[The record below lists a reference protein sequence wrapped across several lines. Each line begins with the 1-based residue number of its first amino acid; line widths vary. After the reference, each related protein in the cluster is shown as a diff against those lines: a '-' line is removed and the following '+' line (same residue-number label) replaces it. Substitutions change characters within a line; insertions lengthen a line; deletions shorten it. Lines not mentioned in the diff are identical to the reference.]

1 MSFEMTTSD
10 IALVDV
16 KGKEAHKKATGYD
29 YSNPIQS
36 VIHELVELAYQS
48 AVDSVDLAQ
57 RFGRRPK
64 TPLESA
70 RLLPNNRGRT
80 TFNGTVVVIN
90 NQDIQAYVAAKPH
103 IGEVGSK
110 RIQYTEI
117 LRAGNSILDAGK
129 KPQAKKPNTEHETP
143 DEAIDKADPTQSD
156 ETTSDE
162 YKIRIIEKSEGYPV
176 LQIRRFKGGQSE
188 YEEWRLRMG
197 TFNDRLQALGQST
210 EAGFKYDL
218 TFSQSIDRQ
227 ADKFIAN
234 VKNLKDKS
242 KVRIYDAKFENEVS
256 MSFNGVE
263 FKNWLQENQ
272 GYVDF
277 VIRSTDKEYIYDV
290 TLLDVAEETEEPD
303 QTAPLPQS
311 VPSYPAEPSED
322 THEIISNTAWVMNN
336 PNFDD
341 KILHTLV
348 KGDKLIVHDEN
359 VGPKGKWCEI
369 TVTTAEIGRRG
380 YTSGDYIKKLEGINP
395 SAPIDNKDKKSFG
408 KDKALD
414 TDLWWK
420 KKNKIPYYDDRDA
433 KWKVCIITEIESLNG
448 MGDSPE
454 AVIESQ
460 YKKYLPVGVEL
471 ILKENAKQHS
481 PEMIKALIEENDYY
495 DNMARA
501 ESFYMEAKS
510 NSTLR
515 VLVTLPHKHLAMIPD
530 LSEEDYGYD
539 VYREFPIH
547 SFREIINKVS
557 KKMESYKKDVESYD
571 GEVNYFEAE
580 EEALRVMMIT
590 DSLREMLEKNEAPT
604 GKGKGSIKT
613 FGEKYAIGWKDGN
626 LVYLSHIAQD
636 RTEKV
641 LKSGM
646 IELTS
651 KVHMSSR
658 RTQNVLINLLEIE
671 RKGLKLGWVEFLN
684 KYIQHPPVEI
694 ISKADLNSLEEKE
707 GPVEMTLDQRL
718 AEDRY
723 YKDKDRMRERLEKR
737 KKEKDYTGDPREKN
751 SLGSALAIAEGS
763 ISGLYDSVL
772 HNFDLSRIAM
782 AALECL
788 NARAEFGD
796 VSFDTTLD
804 FSAMQGD
811 YDKIKDEL
819 MKAWDDIKGF
829 TADPMSMEFFDDLPT
844 DDILEDWFNDLGNM
858 AESMIYALIVA
869 LVESILN
876 MVGNFCPEPDGGGD
890 LGPQNV
896 RDMLPDILPS
906 AEKIADVISQNPA
919 HNKEDLADFLTDLA
933 GMLTLQEYCRLLAG
947 IPSDATMSTVMDLLE
962 RKYCKLGLDTPAEVR
977 DFFKAL
983 GDTGTFDVCLPNL
996 PNRDLVA
1003 QSISPWEQLCPPD
1016 NANTRNNVL
1025 TSKGLTPE
1033 QIDQM
1038 LSEEREKTRAL
1049 AKQILDAFKDG
1060 GLLSG
1065 SAKQPPTFC
1074 SVDEDGN
1081 FQAGTASF
1089 MDPTF
1094 SKEIKSTVDT
1104 LFSSVYESFQEEG
1117 KEFSQSY
1124 IGEVEVNKEVI
1135 EYVNV
1140 LGQNAEIKKTVKQRK
1155 RVVLPQLAKSYEGL
1169 LISSGH
1175 YLEEELEVFSIPV
1188 GTTQA
1193 EINEVQASLENA
1205 QREVTEPFPARAL
1218 QLQHKLQEVKLK
1230 LDERISFHMPSSC
1243 KVEEQVNAQL
1253 AFAQSLAD
1261 MNTSPVTKDFVQIT
1275 PNRRDKNE
1283 ERQEECKQQFKF
1295 SLLPSGMFM
1304 DFRDPSAEN
1313 EENSERTY
1321 QDIRPEVSTA
1331 GLNQSPL
1338 DGLRAPQAPDCEDDP
1353 TVNCEI
1359 SVVDKTYLVKKEV
1372 DAVSRA
1378 MLLSS
1383 PYDIKDRYKPESIFH
1398 QTIKTHLPDAP
1409 TQAEID
1415 KESNKELIRH
1425 TYVQLNKDV
1434 INILKKEVL
1443 SNKYSKELRLP
1454 FSASDD
1460 NPSYF
1465 LEMVDL
1471 GPIATPVCDPHLLKL
1486 SQLTNEVLSNF
1497 QEDYCVVD
1505 NSPGKT
1511 NKTPMETSMMRACVK
1526 ATLRHYLID
1535 FYSRGLFTLTSFKNA
1550 DGGELIFSYIADK
1563 IMSEM
1568 SKYGWQYM
1576 REFTREM
1583 MAIDKD
1589 AVESDNVKT
1598 SFIRM
1603 LRKEYAIIKKGY
1615 KKALCIDEDKQL
1627 TIEERLAKNFG
1638 EIKVN
1643 SIGFI
1648 ESFGEKYD
1656 EDVIRITGDRDEPGV
1671 TLKEYIDGP
1680 NSPEQFYE
1688 KPFFNVCNQYL
1699 GEDGI
1704 YYSREEVEAYYNR
1717 DDPKEYTLVTSLVA
1731 VISEFS
1737 QAYRDVQSMPNFS
1750 DFANFH
1756 NERNGGLFSNFFH
1769 IGNQARL
1776 SRHRHTRGDMKCYVF
1791 PILVKKTPGIT
1802 RPTRSVEEPAKIR
1815 LFTEQRLDTQMLLEY
1830 TMPLE
1835 NYFNT
1840 MIMHEIESNSRVD
1853 AIMMSFAITRDN
1865 LHNLFYTILPESD
1878 YWNKTPKEL
1887 SDLPGGPGK
1896 IAQLFSLNFG
1906 LQALPCIDLKWNF
1919 GMEFAGWGFSFKGIY
1934 FGIAWKMLLDAAKM
1948 HFKNWAEK
1956 NDPNIILAKRLSF
1969 LTQLACVNIST
1980 SDYSML
1986 LSIPWVGNPYMA
1998 NAVNLTYNA
2007 LGLGAL
2013 VAKHLKDAGD
2023 SKEEIENQLAE
2034 NGFILPDYCADD
2046 QGGAIPT
2053 LPASIMGEANLA
2065 STARNMNLNVNQ
2077 AQEYNAIHAQIEETH
2092 ARVNSLEVEIRGY
2105 MNHQNDSYWEDDPNK
2120 LDLAADTE
2128 SRRLWITQEEHD
2140 RLPTSHQ
2147 IPIIPWVIMFDSN
2160 ATEEQEEMVRN
2171 TRGGVTPWQY
2181 RHLPPH
2187 MQADAVIIM
2196 PTPSDETRI
2205 MTSYGKRLLDE
2216 ASANLEEARQ
2226 EIARLQR
2233 QIYED
2238 F

>member
-1 MSFEMTTSD
+1 MSFVLTMAD
-10 IALVDV
+10 LALTDS
-16 KGKEAHKKATGYD
+16 KNKEAHRKATGYD
-29 YSNPIQS
+29 YSKPIQS
-36 VIHELVELAYQS
+36 IIHDVVSMALRGAI
-48 AVDSVDLAQ
+48 DSVDLAR
-57 RFGRRPK
+57 RFGNKPRN
-64 TPLESA
+64 PLESA
-70 RLLPNNRGRT
+70 RLLPNPPARLQV
-80 TFNGTVVVIN
+80 NGALVTIKS
-90 NQDIQAYVAAKPH
+90 QDLQAYVAAKPH
-103 IGEVGSK
+103 LGELGSK

-129 KPQAKKPNTEHETP
+129 KPQAEKPNTEHETP
-143 DEAIDKADPTQSD
+143 AEAIDKADPSASD
-156 ETTSDE
+156 EPTSDE

-176 LQIRRFKGGQSE
+176 LQIRKFKGGQSE
-188 YEEWRLRMG
+188 YEGWLRRMG
-197 TFNDRLQALGQST
+197 TFDNRLQALAQSS
-210 EAGFKYDL
+210 EEGFKYDL
-218 TFSQSIDRQ
+218 TFTQSVDRK

-234 VKNLKDKS
+234 VKNLKKKS
-242 KVRIYDAKFENEVS
+242 RVRIFDAKFENEAL

-263 FKNWLQENQ
+263 FKKWLEENQ

-290 TLLDVAEETEEPD
+290 TLLNTAEEQEEPD
-303 QTAPLPQS
+303 LTQPLPQS
-311 VPSYPAEPSED
+311 VPSYPPEPPED

-369 TVTTAEIGRRG
+369 SVTTADLGRHG
-380 YTSGDYIKKLEGINP
+380 YTSGDYIKKLEGIKP
-395 SAPIDNKDKKSFG
+395 TAPIDNEDKKSFG

-420 KKNKIPYYDDRDA
+420 RKNKIPYYDDRDA
-433 KWKVCIITEIESLNG
+433 KWKVCLITEVESLNG
-448 MGDSPE
+448 MGDSPDS
-454 AVIESQ
+454 VIQGQ
-460 YKKYLPVGVEL
+460 YKEYLPIGVEL

-481 PEMIKALIEENDYY
+481 PEMIAALIEENDYY

-501 ESFYMEAKS
+501 ESFHMEAKA

-547 SFREIINKVS
+547 SFRETINKVS
-557 KKMESYKKDVESYD
+557 KKMESYKKDIESYD
-571 GEVNYFEAE
+571 GEVNYFDAE

-590 DSLREMLEKNEAPT
+590 DSLRDMLKKNEAPT

-626 LVYLSHIAQD
+626 LVYLSHLTKG
-636 RTEKV
+636 REEKV

-646 IELTS
+646 VELTS
-651 KVHMSSR
+651 RIHMSSR
-658 RTQNVLINLLEIE
+658 RTQGILMDLLEIE

-684 KYIQHPPVEI
+684 KYVRHPSVEI
-694 ISKADLNSLEEKE
+694 ISKADMNSLEERE

-718 AEDRY
+718 AEDRF
-723 YKDKDRMRERLEKR
+723 YKNKDRMRERLKQR
-737 KKEKDYTGDPREKN
+737 KKEKDFTGDPREKN

-788 NARAEFGD
+788 NTRFATGEMT
-796 VSFDTTLD
+796 FDTTLD
-804 FSAMQGD
+804 FDAMKGD

-829 TADPMSMEFFDDLPT
+829 ASDPMAMEFFDDLPT
-844 DDILEDWFNDLGNM
+844 DDILEDWFSDLGNM
-858 AESMIYALIVA
+858 AEAMIYALIIA

-876 MVGNFCPEPDGGGD
+876 MVGNFCPEPDSGGE

-919 HNKEDLADFLTDLA
+919 RNKEDLADFLTDLA
-933 GMLTLQEYCRLLAG
+933 GLLSLQEYCRLLAG
-947 IPSDATMSTVMDLLE
+947 TPSDATMSTVMDLLE
-962 RKYCKLGLDTPAEVR
+962 RKYCKLGLDTPADVR

-996 PNRDLVA
+996 PNRDLAA

-1016 NANTRNNVL
+1016 GGDTRNNVL
-1025 TSKGLTPE
+1025 SSKGLTPE

-1049 AKQILDAFKDG
+1049 AKQILDEFKDG

-1081 FQAGTASF
+1081 FQAGTSSF
-1089 MDPTF
+1089 MDPSF

-1124 IGEVEVNKEVI
+1124 IGEIEVEKEVI

-1140 LGQNAEIKKTVKQRK
+1140 LGQNTEIKKTVKQRK
-1155 RVVLPQLAKSYEGL
+1155 RVVLPQLAQSYRDLKIAEDD
-1169 LISSGH
+1169 
-1175 YLEEELEVFSIPV
+1175 EVFSIPI
-1188 GTTQA
+1188 GTAQA
-1193 EINEVQASLENA
+1193 EIDDVLSALQDAQRASDQFPFKALRLQDKLREVQ
-1205 QREVTEPFPARAL
+1205 T
-1218 QLQHKLQEVKLK
+1218 K
-1230 LDERISFHMPSSC
+1230 LDERISFSMPSSC
-1243 KVEEQVNAQL
+1243 KVQEEVDLQFAL
-1253 AFAQSLAD
+1253 AQSLAE
-1261 MNTSPVTKDFVQIT
+1261 MNTSPETKDFVQIT
-1275 PNRRDKNE
+1275 PNRRDDNE

-1295 SLLPSGMFM
+1295 SLLPSGIFM

-1313 EENSERTY
+1313 QENSEGTG
-1321 QDIRPEVSTA
+1321 PEDFSA
-1331 GLNQSPL
+1331 LNDSPFANV
-1338 DGLRAPQAPDCEDDP
+1338 RATQVPDCEDDP
-1353 TVNCEI
+1353 IVNCEI

-1372 DAVSRA
+1372 APLSRA
-1378 MLLSS
+1378 MLASS
-1383 PYDIKDRYKPESIFH
+1383 PYDIKERYRPPSIFH
-1398 QTIKTHLPDAP
+1398 QTVKSHLPAASL
-1409 TQAEID
+1409 QAEID
-1415 KESNKELIRH
+1415 EEANIELIEQ
-1425 TYVQLNKDV
+1425 TYEQLNKDV
-1434 INILKKEVL
+1434 INILKREVL

-1454 FSASDD
+1454 FSASDE

-1471 GPIATPVCDPHLLKL
+1471 GPMATPVCDPHLLKL

-1497 QEDYCVVD
+1497 QNDYCIVD

-1511 NKTPMETSMMRACVK
+1511 NKTPIETSMMRACVK

-1583 MAIDKD
+1583 MVVDKE
-1589 AVESDNVKT
+1589 AVESDTVKT

-1603 LRKEYAIIKKGY
+1603 LKKEFAIIKKGY
-1615 KKALCIDEDKQL
+1615 KKALCIDENKQL

-1638 EIKVN
+1638 EIQID
-1643 SIGFI
+1643 SLGFI

-1656 EDVIRITGDRDEPGV
+1656 EDIFWITGGQDGHGV
-1671 TLKEYIDGP
+1671 SLKEYIDGP

-1688 KPFFNVCNQYL
+1688 KPFFQVCNQYMDEK
-1699 GEDGI
+1699 GVC
-1704 YYSREEVEAYYNR
+1704 YSRREVEESYN
-1717 DDPKEYTLVTSLVA
+1717 PEKPTNYTLVTSLVA
-1731 VISEFS
+1731 VIPEFS
-1737 QAYRDVQSMPNFS
+1737 RAYQNVESMPNYS
-1750 DFANFH
+1750 PFANLD
-1756 NERNGGLFSNFFH
+1756 NERTGGLYSNFLH
-1769 IGNQARL
+1769 VGQNKSQWTTD
-1776 SRHRHTRGDMKCYVF
+1776 RHTLSNMKCYVF
-1791 PILVKKTPGIT
+1791 PILTRKTRNVT
-1802 RPTRSVEEPAKIR
+1802 RPVRSIVEPANIR
-1815 LFTEQRLDTQMLLEY
+1815 LFTEERLDTQMLFEY
-1830 TMPLE
+1830 CIPLE

-1853 AIMMSFAITRDN
+1853 SIMMSFAITRDN

-1878 YWNKTPKEL
+1878 YWDKTPKEL
-1887 SDLPGGPGK
+1887 SNLPGGPGK

-1956 NDPNIILAKRLSF
+1956 NDPNIMLAKRLSF

-1980 SDYSML
+1980 SDYSFM

-2013 VAKHLKDAGD
+2013 VAKSLKDAGD
-2023 SKEEIENQLAE
+2023 SKEEIENQLEE
-2034 NGFILPDYCADD
+2034 NGFILPDYCADEYS
-2046 QGGAIPT
+2046 GTLPT
-2053 LPASIMGEANLA
+2053 LPSHLALDAASLEETSRNLG
-2065 STARNMNLNVNQ
+2065 LNVNQ
-2077 AQEYNAIHAQIEETH
+2077 AQEYNAIHARIQGAEER
-2092 ARVNSLEVEIRGY
+2092 AVSLERDIRGY
-2105 MNHQNDSYWEDDPNK
+2105 MDYSNSSYWEDDPNK

-2128 SRRLWITQEEHD
+2128 GRRLWITQAEHD
-2140 RLPTSHQ
+2140 ALPRTHQ
-2147 IPIIPWVIMFDSN
+2147 IPHIPWVIMLDAN
-2160 ATEEQEEMVRN
+2160 TTEEQEELMQN
-2171 TRGGVTPWQY
+2171 INGGVTPWQY

-2187 MQADAVIIM
+2187 LRGDAVVIF
-2196 PTPSDETRI
+2196 PTPSEIRI

-2216 ASANLEEARQ
+2216 ASANLDETRQ
-2226 EIARLQR
+2226 EIERLQR
-2233 QIYED
+2233 QLYED